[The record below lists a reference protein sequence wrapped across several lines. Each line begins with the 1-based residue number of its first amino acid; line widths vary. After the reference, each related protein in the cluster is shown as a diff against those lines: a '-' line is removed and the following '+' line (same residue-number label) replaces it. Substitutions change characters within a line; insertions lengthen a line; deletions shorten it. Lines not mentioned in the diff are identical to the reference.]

1 MRNEF
6 PKPPSGGLNQKIIN
20 METLTLTPMDSYRA
34 CSIIEQFCEDVPSPR
49 EKVEAWAYL
58 IKTGD
63 CWRLQGFY
71 GRFASQ
77 LIENGIIASDG
88 EILTDLDNY

>member
-1 MRNEF
+1 
-6 PKPPSGGLNQKIIN
+6 
-20 METLTLTPMDSYRA
+20 METLTLTPMDSDRA

-77 LIENGIIASDG
+77 LIENGIIAPDG
-88 EILTDLDNY
+88 QILADLDNY

>member
-1 MRNEF
+1 
-6 PKPPSGGLNQKIIN
+6 
-20 METLTLTPMDSYRA
+20 METLKLMDSYRA
-34 CSIIEQFCEDVPSPR
+34 CSIIERFCEDEPTPS
-49 EKVEAWAYL
+49 EKIGAWAYL

-77 LIENGIIASDG
+77 LIENGIISKDG
-88 EILTDLDNY
+88 QILTDIDDYEG